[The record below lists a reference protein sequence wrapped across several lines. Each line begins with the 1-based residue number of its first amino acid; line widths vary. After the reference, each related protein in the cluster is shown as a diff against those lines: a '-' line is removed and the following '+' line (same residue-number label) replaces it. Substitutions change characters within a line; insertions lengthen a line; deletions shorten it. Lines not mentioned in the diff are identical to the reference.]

1 MFQMY
6 LWTGLGLVTG
16 LTLQYLWMSQT
27 VKVLEQELQW
37 ERAKV
42 MARESDLERLQAKLS
57 LPSQKIQEQQ
67 RLRILELESELE
79 KSNSKLLWMNQ
90 RDFG

>member
-16 LTLQYLWMSQT
+16 LVLQYLWMSQT
-27 VKVLEQELQW
+27 AKVREQELQW
-37 ERAKV
+37 EKAKV
-42 MARESDLERLQAKLS
+42 MARESDLARLQAKLS

>member
-42 MARESDLERLQAKLS
+42 MARESDLARLQAKLS